1 MEIPPNGKH
10 WCYPNI
16 LCYVYIYIYV
26 CFFSGKQFSNLKV
39 IAIPENSYKI
49 TTLEGRSSE
58 VVLQRMY
65 MNMS

>member
-1 MEIPPNGKH
+1 MENIGAIP
-10 WCYPNI
+10 I
-16 LCYVYIYIYV
+16 SYVMCIYIYIYV